1 MARNFDPYVTYVY
14 ATVCFYE
21 TNGGEGKSRGKHES
35 MMIILNEW
43 KFRGTHIE
51 DIRRCNSLSLTLN
64 LFRYKHVRQLLAR
77 STELSWHTITE

>member
-35 MMIILNEW
+35 MMIILNE
-43 KFRGTHIE
+43 
-51 DIRRCNSLSLTLN
+51 
-64 LFRYKHVRQLLAR
+64 
-77 STELSWHTITE
+77 